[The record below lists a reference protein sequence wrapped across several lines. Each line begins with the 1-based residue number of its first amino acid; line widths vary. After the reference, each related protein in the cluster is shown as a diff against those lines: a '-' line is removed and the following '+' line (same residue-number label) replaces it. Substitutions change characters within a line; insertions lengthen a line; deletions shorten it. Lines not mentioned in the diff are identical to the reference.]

1 MPEETK
7 KAKVPHGLIL
17 KDRQALSITGV
28 LDVDSFDEQ
37 TVVAYTDQGELTI
50 KGAGLHIIKIN
61 LDNGDLS
68 LDGQISSLAYSE
80 GKHVN
85 KSLFSK
91 LFK

>member
-7 KAKVPHGLIL
+7 KIRVPHSLIL
-17 KDRQALSITGV
+17 KDRQALSVTGV

-50 KGAGLHIIKIN
+50 KGVGLHIIKIN

-68 LDGQISSLAYSE
+68 LDGQISSLTYSE
-80 GKHVN
+80 GKPVN
-85 KSLFSK
+85 QSLFSK